1 MLSTFLLFNAYTD
14 HNSQASPTPWS
25 GKQLGKDPELQ
36 YGNKSQSQLFQENQC
51 ILVHYCM
58 TVNVDVSTKFFGNGT
73 GWFVD
78 KLDPVWASS
87 LRYYKQLS
95 GYGIVSAFPSSHVN
109 ENGKRVEGMWI
120 HHFVILQLFHP
131 RFHNLDYPTF
141 IHDNWSSFVKLM
153 TQEDI
158 WMYYENNKKH
168 PKFNY
173 LWAHDY
179 D

>member
-36 YGNKSQSQLFQENQC
+36 YGNKSQSQLYQENQC

-58 TVNVDVSTKFFGNGT
+58 TVNRDVSTKFFGNGT
-73 GWFVD
+73 GWSVD
-78 KLDPVWASS
+78 KLDPIWASS

-95 GYGIVSAFPSSHVN
+95 GYGIVSSFPSSHVN

-120 HHFVILQLFHP
+120 HHFVILQMFHR
-131 RFHNLDYPTF
+131 RFLE
-141 IHDNWSSFVKLM
+141 HDNPIFKNENYTSFVKLV
-153 TQEDI
+153 TNAD
-158 WMYYENNKKH
+158 WLFYYENNNKY
-168 PKFNY
+168 PKFMY
-173 LWAHDY
+173 MWATDY

>member
-1 MLSTFLLFNAYTD
+1 
-14 HNSQASPTPWS
+14 
-25 GKQLGKDPELQ
+25 
-36 YGNKSQSQLFQENQC
+36 
-51 ILVHYCM
+51 M
-58 TVNVDVSTKFFGNGT
+58 TVNRDVSTKFFGNGT

-120 HHFVILQLFHP
+120 HHFVILQMFHR
-131 RFHNLDYPTF
+131 RFLELDNPIFKNENYT
-141 IHDNWSSFVKLM
+141 SFVKLV
-153 TQEDI
+153 TNAD
-158 WMYYENNKKH
+158 WLFYYENNNKY
-168 PKFNY
+168 PKFKY
-173 LWAHDY
+173 MWATDY